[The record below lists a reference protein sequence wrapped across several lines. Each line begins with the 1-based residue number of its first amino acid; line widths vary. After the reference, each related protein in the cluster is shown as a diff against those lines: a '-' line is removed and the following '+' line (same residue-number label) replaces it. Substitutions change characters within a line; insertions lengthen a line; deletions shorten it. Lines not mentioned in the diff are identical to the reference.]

1 MQVKAFNVS
10 DSGKEVRRDQ
20 KGRRANSH
28 STHTLAHFQIRLIRP
43 RASRNQIN
51 KFTWSVHETSFS
63 LLKY

>member
-28 STHTLAHFQIRLIRP
+28 STHTLARFQIRLIRP

-51 KFTWSVHETSFS
+51 KFT
-63 LLKY
+63 